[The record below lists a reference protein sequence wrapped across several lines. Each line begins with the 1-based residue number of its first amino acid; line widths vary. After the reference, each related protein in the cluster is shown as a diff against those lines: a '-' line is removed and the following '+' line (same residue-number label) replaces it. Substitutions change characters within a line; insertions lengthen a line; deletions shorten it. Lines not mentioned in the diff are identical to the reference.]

1 MTSNMLFISPQILR
15 DSIETITQCDG
26 ITLVGLNITTVTGR
40 CICPVVR
47 PGNYPIT
54 PNKIIARVLR

>member
-40 CICPVVR
+40 CICPAVR